1 MHMAVNCLST
11 EMSGTELYIKL
22 DDCNV
27 CNKKPSGFYK
37 RIGIK

>member
-22 DDCNV
+22 DCNV